1 LNKDVGL
8 TSAESYERKRMN
20 FQRPGRRSGKKMT
33 LTHSIKKAA
42 RGILDYLK
50 SFSPREDTYA
60 LGRQDFFSHEKDLTC
75 PQEKS
80 LGTVLSNPEAF
91 KDLEI
96 GSVMIKVYESVPRQG
111 QTAQDKD
118 LEYIEQV
125 FHHPV
130 TDCNDIVERQDTIT
144 ELQRNEAL
152 WEQVL
157 AVKSRLDTLLYDES
171 FRRSINGL
179 KSLQDVSNVV
189 DLVFAIRQMQMPES
203 SRLRRIKDLGLF
215 FDSDEKFREA
225 ERFVKELYGPYG
237 LGDVIDYNTGFL
249 RSISGVES
257 RREFFSGNRILLE
270 VTERML
276 TEAPFRDFINDE
288 AKAVNLLETMK
299 SKIEMW
305 HKELFGFN
313 LGGYNLQKW
322 GKNEREKYSDL
333 IEYWLLLVNE
343 ALSSRVPRLKIG
355 NLSAELGF
363 YLGAATLQR
372 KWIKAGIPVSNP
384 KFLNRRELSAGIYGS
399 INTTLIEKISKENI
413 VANDVISDRDHNL
426 FVITGPNNGGK
437 TTYIR
442 QVGQMYWLA
451 HLGMGVPAQTSEIS
465 FVDSIFTSFNTED
478 NSAEGTGLYLTELK
492 RISQFS
498 RPVDGQPRMTPYSI
512 VFFDEF
518 ANGTD
523 HEESVN
529 RTKIVLEY
537 LSRKGVTAYFTTHKH
552 EIADMVE
559 RGELLGAV
567 NLAPEVR
574 HKDGTI
580 ENTYR
585 MLRNFREKSYGYIQ
599 AEAMGITPESLRS
612 CLTEEV
618 SQGLYPLEDTR
629 LYGAMAASAIK
640 EKRP

>member
-1 LNKDVGL
+1 
-8 TSAESYERKRMN
+8 
-20 FQRPGRRSGKKMT
+20 MT
-33 LTHSIKKAA
+33 LTHSLKRTAQ
-42 RGILDYLK
+42 GILAYLR
-50 SFSPREDTYA
+50 SFSPREDTYV
-60 LGRQDFFSHEKDLTC
+60 LGRQDAISDAKILAC
-75 PQEKS
+75 SQEKS

-96 GSVMIKVYESVPRQG
+96 GSVMIGVYESVPRQS

-118 LEYIEQV
+118 LEYIEWL
-125 FHHPV
+125 FHHPSA
-130 TDCNDIVERQDTIT
+130 DCNDIVERQDTIT
-144 ELQRNEAL
+144 ELQRNEDL
-152 WEQVL
+152 WNQVL
-157 AVKSRLDTLLYDES
+157 AVKGALDVSLYDES

-179 KSLQDVSNVV
+179 KSLQDVSNIV
-189 DLVFAIRQMQMPES
+189 DLVFAIRQMGMPDS
-203 SRLRRIKDLGLF
+203 IRLKRIKDIGLF
-215 FDSDEKFREA
+215 FDADERFREA
-225 ERFVKELYGPYG
+225 EKFVRELYVPYG
-237 LGDVIDYNTGFL
+237 LGDVIDYNTSFL

-270 VTERML
+270 ITERMH
-276 TEAPFRDFINDE
+276 TETPFRDFINDE
-288 AKAVNLLETMK
+288 ARAVNLLETMR

-322 GKNEREKYSDL
+322 GKNERDKYSDM

-343 ALSSRVPRLKIG
+343 ALSCRVPRLKME

-363 YLGAATLQR
+363 YLGAAALQR
-372 KWIKAGIPVSNP
+372 RWIKAGFPVTNP
-384 KFLNRRELSAGIYGS
+384 KFSDSRERSAGISGS
-399 INTTLIEKISKENI
+399 INTTLIEKISRENI
-413 VANDVISDRDHNL
+413 VANDIVSDRDHNL

-451 HLGMGVPAQTSEIS
+451 HLGMGVPAQRAEIS

-512 VFFDEF
+512 LFFDEF

-523 HEESVN
+523 HEESVK

-559 RGELLGAV
+559 RGELMGAV
-567 NLAPEVR
+567 NLAPEIRQV
-574 HKDGTI
+574 DGAI

-585 MLRNFREKSYGYIQ
+585 MLRNSREKSYGYIQ
-599 AEAMGITPESLRS
+599 AEAMGITPEALRS
-612 CLTEEV
+612 CLMVEV
-618 SQGLYPLEDTR
+618 SQGIYPIEDTR
-629 LYGAMAASAIK
+629 LNGATAEGGIEGS
-640 EKRP
+640 